1 MKITYIKIF
10 VMSVVNII
18 VFSNIFSKQFK
29 KKVITK
35 EIESSDMLFLLFFS
49 LLTLYSVCAL
59 YINRNSSL
67 SIVLYVMY
75 IIFCLLNIYTI
86 LYKFAKRKK

>member
-35 EIESSDMLFLLFFS
+35 RLKAAICSLYCFS
-49 LLTLYSVCAL
+49 AFSHCIQFVP
-59 YINRNSSL
+59 YI
-67 SIVLYVMY
+67 SIGIAV
-75 IIFCLLNIYTI
+75 
-86 LYKFAKRKK
+86 

>member
-1 MKITYIKIF
+1 MKITFIKIF

-35 EIESSDMLFLLFFS
+35 EIESSDMLFILFFS
-49 LLTLYSVCAL
+49 LLILYSVCAL

-67 SIVLYVMY
+67 SIILYVLY

>member
-1 MKITYIKIF
+1 MKIIFIKIF

-29 KKVITK
+29 KKISTK
-35 EIESSDMLFLLFFS
+35 EIESSNILFLLFFC
-49 LLTLYSVCAL
+49 LLVLYSACAL
-59 YINRNSSL
+59 YINRNNSL
-67 SIVLYVMY
+67 SIILYVLY

-86 LYKFAKRKK
+86 LYKFAKSKK

>member
-1 MKITYIKIF
+1 MKIIFIKIF

-29 KKVITK
+29 KKISTK
-35 EIESSDMLFLLFFS
+35 ETESSDMLFILFFS

-67 SIVLYVMY
+67 SIVLYVLY